1 MGCDIH
7 IAVEVHRDGK
17 WNYLPEAIRP
27 YSWTYDDL
35 DGAIYEDKLAVGLML
50 DTCGKLPPSPSYTEF
65 PRGSPEQVAY
75 ADSAV
80 VELRRN
86 FWNGYSTS
94 WRKSSPRNRN
104 YTLFGF
110 LSGVR
115 TEVDGAGPTGHVGDR
130 GFPDDKDSEAHISES
145 DQFYYREDSGED
157 YNDEEARTHATWGNP
172 YRYPTGLGDHSFTHA
187 TLEELLSLP
196 WDVVEETS
204 TGYIKLADLAEWER
218 RGSIYNEL
226 IIPWREAHGR
236 ADVTQVQFPYNPL
249 RIENSA
255 FREFLEELK
264 IYGPPG
270 NVRLLIGYDS

>member
-7 IAVEVHRDGK
+7 IAVEVYRDGK
-17 WNYLPEAIRP
+17 WNYEPRAIRP

-50 DTCGKLPPSPSYTEF
+50 DTCDELPPRPIYAEF
-65 PRGSPEQVAY
+65 PRGSPEQTAY
-75 ADSAV
+75 ANLGAV
-80 VELRRN
+80 MRRGE
-86 FWNGYSTS
+86 FWNGYSSS
-94 WRKSSPRNRN
+94 WRKSTPRDRN
-104 YTLFGF
+104 YRLFGF

-115 TEVDGAGPTGHVGDR
+115 REVPGAGIDGHVGNR
-130 GFPDDKDSEAHISES
+130 GFPDNTDSEAPISEQ
-145 DQFYYREDSGED
+145 DRYYYHEDSDEE
-157 YNDEEARTHATWGNP
+157 YNDDEARTHHTWDNN

-187 TLEELLSLP
+187 TLEELLALP
-196 WDVVEETS
+196 WNEVEDT
-204 TGYIKLADLAEWER
+204 TAGYIKLTDVAEWER
-218 RGSIYNEL
+218 RGRVHNEL
-226 IIPWREAHGR
+226 IIPWREARGR
-236 ADVTQVQFPYNPL
+236 GDVTPVEYLFNPF